1 VTLALALADP
11 LRPSPDDARD
21 KLRRE
26 LLSPDYQ
33 RDDWLERLID
43 WLSSLFDDSV
53 ATASG
58 VPWLTTFALIVIL
71 LLLAVG
77 ILALVSRARTS
88 AADATRDEAVLPDPR
103 VAAAEWRR
111 RADRAFAEGRYAD
124 AVVEGFRAVAAR
136 QVERGRLDDL
146 PGATAHEIA
155 DRLAGDFAGHGP
167 LVQRV
172 ARLFDEVRY
181 GDHPASG
188 GDAGSV
194 LSLDDEL
201 AGAR

>member
-1 VTLALALADP
+1 MTWLSADP
-11 LRPSPDDARD
+11 LRPSPDEARAE
-21 KLRRE
+21 LRQE

-33 RDDWLERLID
+33 RDDWLERLVD
-43 WLSSLFDDSV
+43 WLSGAFDDSV
-53 ATASG
+53 SKASG

-77 ILALVSRARTS
+77 ILALVSRARVGAQD
-88 AADATRDEAVLPDPR
+88 AARDQPVLLVER
-103 VAAAEWRR
+103 VPAAEHRR
-111 RADRAFAEGRYAD
+111 RADRAFEEGRYGD

-155 DRLAGDFAGHGP
+155 DRLAGDLPGHGP
-167 LVQRV
+167 TVERV

-194 LSLDDEL
+194 LTLDDEL
-201 AGAR
+201 SDAR